1 MEALYRRSK
10 LDFVLA
16 LKHRPHMHAYY
27 MILWYIMCILCIVLS
42 VVSCHSLWGS
52 LKRHEVWNC
61 WKERWQKTSHAG
73 EKLTSINLS
82 HKSQTKSNMKTWH
95 KKQEKQLTRHKTK
108 HTNHQTFPKSKN
120 TLDTLPKSRLWLI
133 LTVSLPESSSSSLFS
148 ISSMRLLVHTA
159 SSNSAKKASKWRRYA
174 DYADMINMIKM
185 INMINMINVL
195 QDGWC
200 FGAPN
205 LFDLGKG
212 RSVENQQQPRT
223 YHIYAHSIFNINH
236 HALLWCIEETAI
248 PVRLCI
254 TCSLRV
260 HKSSDQAMTKQSE
273 KPCTSTH
280 FISFTARFMNN
291 QVQQEPKSY

>member
-16 LKHRPHMHAYY
+16 LKHRPHMHAY
-27 MILWYIMCILCIVLS
+27 MILCAYYALCFLS
-42 VVSCHSLWGS
+42 FPVIACEA
-52 LKRHEVWNC
+52 R
-61 WKERWQKTSHAG
+61 WKGMRFGIAERDDGKKTSHAG
-73 EKLTSINLS
+73 KKLTSINPS

-108 HTNHQTFPKSKN
+108 HTNQTFPKSKN
-120 TLDTLPKSRLWLI
+120 TLDTLPKSRLQLI
-133 LTVSLPESSSSSLFS
+133 LTVSLPESSSSSS

-159 SSNSAKKASKWRRYA
+159 SSNSAKKASKWRRCA
-174 DYADMINMIKM
+174 DYADM

-212 RSVENQQQPRT
+212 RSVERA
-223 YHIYAHSIFNINH
+223 YHIYPHLIFNINH

-248 PVRLCI
+248 PLRLCI

-280 FISFTARFMNN
+280 LISFTARFMNN

>member
-1 MEALYRRSK
+1 
-10 LDFVLA
+10 
-16 LKHRPHMHAYY
+16 MHIIWYY
-27 MILWYIMCILCIVLS
+27 DILCAFYALCFLS
-42 VVSCHSLWGS
+42 FPVIACEA
-52 LKRHEVWNC
+52 R
-61 WKERWQKTSHAG
+61 WKGMRFGIAERNDGKKTSHAG

-82 HKSQTKSNMKTWH
+82 HKLQTKSNMKPWH

-120 TLDTLPKSRLWLI
+120 TLDTLPKSRLSLI

-223 YHIYAHSIFNINH
+223 YHIYPHLIFNIKH

-254 TCSLRV
+254 TCSLRD

-280 FISFTARFMNN
+280 LISFTARFMNN